1 MKSVSV
7 PPVTSFSP
15 AEASP
20 TVLEGGSYNVTC
32 LVSANPPA
40 QVLSRYH
47 HYAIISSSKWEFNVT
62 CLVSS
67 YSYSHTYLA
76 ATMSSCHHQTTCLA
90 PQIPRASRSTAN
102 VAILPN
108 SPFPS
113 SLLPAAHRGK
123 IAQIP
128 DFWFDIWSHLVKMI
142 LVQLVQD
149 L

>member
-1 MKSVSV
+1 MLIGMIKWMHLSMEISFFKNDISIETNMKSVSV

-62 CLVSS
+62 FLVSS
-67 YSYSHTYLA
+67 HRHIILILTHISHCCNNVI
-76 ATMSSCHHQTTCLA
+76 MSSSNELSCPANPPSGPKHRKCRHLA
-90 PQIPRASRSTAN
+90 
-102 VAILPN
+102 
-108 SPFPS
+108 
-113 SLLPAAHRGK
+113 
-123 IAQIP
+123 
-128 DFWFDIWSHLVKMI
+128 
-142 LVQLVQD
+142 
-149 L
+149 